1 MTTAPESFQWT
12 IEWANQH
19 PSPVAK
25 MLGFK
30 VTAISPG
37 RVTTEMDYHPGY
49 LELVGIYNSGVLVSL
64 ADYAFVLAARTVTDP
79 QLTFEPD
86 LYPLVV
92 QLSVNLVHGTGHG
105 RVTAEAKVIH
115 HGRTTQVVETEL
127 RDEKGRLLG
136 KVNSAHVTVPR
147 YASAEGPVIE

>member
-1 MTTAPESFQWT
+1 MTTAPGAFQWT
-12 IEWANQH
+12 VESANQH

-25 MLGFK
+25 MMGFR
-30 VTAISPG
+30 VLDIRPG
-37 RVTTEMDYHPGY
+37 EVLAEMDYRPGY

-79 QLTFEPD
+79 GLTFEPD

-105 RVTAEAKVIH
+105 RVTAHARVLH

-127 RDEKGRLLG
+127 RDEKDRLLG
-136 KVNSAHVTVPR
+136 KVTSAHVTVPR
-147 YASAEGPVIE
+147 YASAEGPVID